1 MVASL
6 ELIPSAVHHHRGY
19 ARPNERRSPP
29 PFIQLQL
36 IWFPF
41 QGNIWEQIFQIS
53 FILEMINT
61 VPFIITVSSWQ
72 LIAHHLVPRKQTKKK
87 APSLDLSACPPSALY
102 REWPKKTW
110 HARHINDVY
119 NLVSRPSLSLFFQIF
134 WKPLR
139 NIFVPVFLNCWLAKG
154 ALENMIVSNDANV
167 IAFFLPSR
175 LLKSRSWSCCKTN
188 GGVKSFRL
196 LGHSHLV
203 LNTILVF
210 QMHLQYFGSTNL
222 FLFASN
228 KRQIK
233 KANSIDLKRTPAWN
247 LNWKVDTII

>member
-1 MVASL
+1 MQTMVASL

-119 NLVSRPSLSLFFQIF
+119 NLVSRP
-134 WKPLR
+134 
-139 NIFVPVFLNCWLAKG
+139 IFVIVFPDILETFEKYIRPCISELLASQRGPGKY
-154 ALENMIVSNDANV
+154 D
-167 IAFFLPSR
+167 R
-175 LLKSRSWSCCKTN
+175 K
-188 GGVKSFRL
+188 
-196 LGHSHLV
+196 
-203 LNTILVF
+203 
-210 QMHLQYFGSTNL
+210 
-222 FLFASN
+222 
-228 KRQIK
+228 
-233 KANSIDLKRTPAWN
+233 
-247 LNWKVDTII
+247 